1 MDNNLLLSSNSALLI
16 RKLRKKK
23 LTLKTNLMEKTS
35 IDRTKFHN
43 YKDLN
48 KSFNIKSNDTTKSIF
63 PSLSSIKSK
72 SKYYTK
78 VNSID
83 SSPKDDDNKQ
93 NTKNKIKT
101 KLFNKQKINLKLP
114 EKIENFKKVRNQML
128 KRENNYFK
136 TENNQKIIFNNIGIN
151 YHKTKYNNQKIK
163 KSFDKKDV
171 NSVKDMD
178 RVNDNIKGLSIKNNK
193 TKNGKSEK
201 DNKIE
206 ILEEKIDKLINF
218 IKNNETLNLKHKI
231 NTLQNDIEMLK
242 KENEKLKS
250 ELEEK
255 NEIISSLKNNQNQI
269 IYQNNEIIDKISS
282 NKEKSQ
288 KIKNRNYDID
298 LDKLKLISID
308 PDDI

>member
-1 MDNNLLLSSNSALLI
+1 MDNPLFTSNSSLI
-16 RKLRKKK
+16 IKRLRKRKLTTKKH
-23 LTLKTNLMEKTS
+23 LVL
-35 IDRTKFHN
+35 DRSKFN
-43 YKDLN
+43 DN
-48 KSFNIKSNDTTKSIF
+48 NFQKSFNFKGNNTTKNML
-63 PSLSSIKSK
+63 PSLSSTKAKYFTKS
-72 SKYYTK
+72 
-78 VNSID
+78 NSRA
-83 SSPKDDDNKQ
+83 SSAKDDNNNEKENKSLVK
-93 NTKNKIKT
+93 TTIYDKRKIT
-101 KLFNKQKINLKLP
+101 LKIP
-114 EKIENFKKVRNQML
+114 EKIDNLKNVRNRII
-128 KRENNYFK
+128 KKGNNYFK

-151 YHKTKYNNQKIK
+151 YHKTKFNNQKIK

-193 TKNGKSEK
+193 TKNGKNEK

-231 NTLQNDIEMLK
+231 NTLQNDIEILK

-250 ELEEK
+250 ELEAK
-255 NEIISSLKNNQNQI
+255 NEIISSLENKQNQI
-269 IYQNNEIIDKISS
+269 IYQNNEIIDKMRS
-282 NKEKSQ
+282 NKEKGQ

>member
-1 MDNNLLLSSNSALLI
+1 MDNPLFTSNSSLI
-16 RKLRKKK
+16 IKRLRKRKLTTKKH
-23 LTLKTNLMEKTS
+23 LVL
-35 IDRTKFHN
+35 DRSKFN
-43 YKDLN
+43 DN
-48 KSFNIKSNDTTKSIF
+48 NFQKSFNFKGNNTTKNML
-63 PSLSSIKSK
+63 PSLSSTKAKYFTKS
-72 SKYYTK
+72 
-78 VNSID
+78 NSRA
-83 SSPKDDDNKQ
+83 SSAKDDINNEKENKSIVK
-93 NTKNKIKT
+93 TTIYNKR
-101 KLFNKQKINLKLP
+101 KITLKIP
-114 EKIENFKKVRNQML
+114 EKIDNLKNVRNRII
-128 KRENNYFK
+128 KKGNNYFK

-151 YHKTKYNNQKIK
+151 YHKTKFNNQKIK

-178 RVNDNIKGLSIKNNK
+178 KVNDNIKGLSMKNNK
-193 TKNGKSEK
+193 IKNGKSEK

-231 NTLQNDIEMLK
+231 NTLQNDIEILK

-250 ELEEK
+250 ELETK

-269 IYQNNEIIDKISS
+269 IYQNNEINDKIRS
-282 NKEKSQ
+282 NKEKGQ
-288 KIKNRNYDID
+288 KMKNRNYDID

>member
-1 MDNNLLLSSNSALLI
+1 MDNPLFTSNSSLI
-16 RKLRKKK
+16 IKRLRKRKLTTKKH
-23 LTLKTNLMEKTS
+23 LVL
-35 IDRTKFHN
+35 DRSKFN
-43 YKDLN
+43 DN
-48 KSFNIKSNDTTKSIF
+48 NFQKSFNFKGNNTTKNML
-63 PSLSSIKSK
+63 PSLSSTKAKYFTKS
-72 SKYYTK
+72 
-78 VNSID
+78 NSRA
-83 SSPKDDDNKQ
+83 SSAKDDINNEKENKSLVK
-93 NTKNKIKT
+93 TTIYNKR
-101 KLFNKQKINLKLP
+101 KITLKLP
-114 EKIENFKKVRNQML
+114 EKIDNLKNVRNRII
-128 KRENNYFK
+128 KKGNNYFK

-151 YHKTKYNNQKIK
+151 YHKTKFNNQKIK

-231 NTLQNDIEMLK
+231 NTLQNDIEILK

-250 ELEEK
+250 ELEAK
-255 NEIISSLKNNQNQI
+255 NEIISSLENKQNQI
-269 IYQNNEIIDKISS
+269 TYQNNEIIDKIKS
-282 NKEKSQ
+282 NKEKGQ

>member
-1 MDNNLLLSSNSALLI
+1 MDNPLLTSNSSLI
-16 RKLRKKK
+16 IKRLRKRKLTTKKH
-23 LTLKTNLMEKTS
+23 LVL
-35 IDRTKFHN
+35 DRSKFN
-43 YKDLN
+43 DN
-48 KSFNIKSNDTTKSIF
+48 NFQKSFNFKGNNTTKNML
-63 PSLSSIKSK
+63 PSLSSTKAKYFTKS
-72 SKYYTK
+72 
-78 VNSID
+78 NSRA
-83 SSPKDDDNKQ
+83 SSAKDDINNEKENKSLVK
-93 NTKNKIKT
+93 TTIYNKR
-101 KLFNKQKINLKLP
+101 KITLKLP
-114 EKIENFKKVRNQML
+114 EKIDNLKNVRNRII
-128 KRENNYFK
+128 KKGNNYFK

-151 YHKTKYNNQKIK
+151 YHKTKFNNQKIK

-178 RVNDNIKGLSIKNNK
+178 KANDNIKGLSMKNNK
-193 TKNGKSEK
+193 IKNGKSEK

-231 NTLQNDIEMLK
+231 NTLQNDIEILK

-269 IYQNNEIIDKISS
+269 IYQNNEIIDKIRL
-282 NKEKSQ
+282 NKENGQ
-288 KIKNRNYDID
+288 KTNNKNYDID
-298 LDKLKLISID
+298 LEKLKLISID

>member
-1 MDNNLLLSSNSALLI
+1 MDNPLFTSNSSLI
-16 RKLRKKK
+16 IKRLRKRKLTTKKH
-23 LTLKTNLMEKTS
+23 LVL
-35 IDRTKFHN
+35 DRSKFN
-43 YKDLN
+43 DN
-48 KSFNIKSNDTTKSIF
+48 NFQKSFNFKGNNTTKNML
-63 PSLSSIKSK
+63 PSLSSTKAKYFTKS
-72 SKYYTK
+72 
-78 VNSID
+78 NSRA
-83 SSPKDDDNKQ
+83 SSAKDDNNNEKENKSIVK
-93 NTKNKIKT
+93 TTIYNKR
-101 KLFNKQKINLKLP
+101 KITLKIP
-114 EKIENFKKVRNQML
+114 EKIDNLKNVRNRII
-128 KRENNYFK
+128 KKGNNYFK

-151 YHKTKYNNQKIK
+151 YHKTKFNNQKIK

-178 RVNDNIKGLSIKNNK
+178 KVNDNVKGLSIKNNK

-231 NTLQNDIEMLK
+231 NTLQNDIEILK

-269 IYQNNEIIDKISS
+269 IYQNNEIIDKIRS
-282 NKEKSQ
+282 NKEKGQ

>member
-1 MDNNLLLSSNSALLI
+1 MDNPLLTSNSSLI
-16 RKLRKKK
+16 IKRLRKRKLTTKKH
-23 LTLKTNLMEKTS
+23 LVL
-35 IDRTKFHN
+35 DRSKFN
-43 YKDLN
+43 DN
-48 KSFNIKSNDTTKSIF
+48 NFQKSFNFKGNNTTKNML
-63 PSLSSIKSK
+63 PSLSSTKAKYFTKS
-72 SKYYTK
+72 
-78 VNSID
+78 NSRA
-83 SSPKDDDNKQ
+83 SSAKDDNNNEKENKSIVK
-93 NTKNKIKT
+93 TTIYNKR
-101 KLFNKQKINLKLP
+101 KITLKIP
-114 EKIENFKKVRNQML
+114 EKIDNLKNVRNRII
-128 KRENNYFK
+128 KKGNNYFK

-231 NTLQNDIEMLK
+231 NTLQNDIEILK

-282 NKEKSQ
+282 NKEKGQ

>member
-1 MDNNLLLSSNSALLI
+1 MDNPLFTSNSSLI
-16 RKLRKKK
+16 IKRLRKRKLTTKKH
-23 LTLKTNLMEKTS
+23 LVL
-35 IDRTKFHN
+35 DRSKFN
-43 YKDLN
+43 DN
-48 KSFNIKSNDTTKSIF
+48 NFQKSFNFKGNNTTKNML
-63 PSLSSIKSK
+63 PSLSSTKAKYFTKS
-72 SKYYTK
+72 
-78 VNSID
+78 NSRA
-83 SSPKDDDNKQ
+83 SSAKDDINNEKENKSLVK
-93 NTKNKIKT
+93 TTIYNKR
-101 KLFNKQKINLKLP
+101 KITLKLP
-114 EKIENFKKVRNQML
+114 EKIDNLKNVRNRII
-128 KRENNYFK
+128 KKGNNYFK

-151 YHKTKYNNQKIK
+151 YHKTKFNNQKIK

-231 NTLQNDIEMLK
+231 NTLQNDIEILK

-269 IYQNNEIIDKISS
+269 IYQNNEIIDKIRL
-282 NKEKSQ
+282 NKENGQ
-288 KIKNRNYDID
+288 KTNNKNYDID
-298 LDKLKLISID
+298 LEKLKLISID

>member
-1 MDNNLLLSSNSALLI
+1 MDNPLFTSNSSLI
-16 RKLRKKK
+16 IKRLRKRKLTTKKH
-23 LTLKTNLMEKTS
+23 LVL
-35 IDRTKFHN
+35 DRSKFN
-43 YKDLN
+43 DN
-48 KSFNIKSNDTTKSIF
+48 NFQKSFNFKGNNTTKNIL
-63 PSLSSIKSK
+63 PSLSSTKAKYFTKS
-72 SKYYTK
+72 
-78 VNSID
+78 NSRA
-83 SSPKDDDNKQ
+83 SSAKDDNNNEKENKSIVK
-93 NTKNKIKT
+93 TTIYNKR
-101 KLFNKQKINLKLP
+101 KITLKIP
-114 EKIENFKKVRNQML
+114 EKIDNLKNMRNRIIKKG
-128 KRENNYFK
+128 NNYFK

-282 NKEKSQ
+282 NKEKGQ

>member
-1 MDNNLLLSSNSALLI
+1 MDNPLFTSNSSLI
-16 RKLRKKK
+16 IKRLRKRKLTTKKH
-23 LTLKTNLMEKTS
+23 LVL
-35 IDRTKFHN
+35 DRSKFN
-43 YKDLN
+43 DN
-48 KSFNIKSNDTTKSIF
+48 NFQKSFNFKGNNTTKNML
-63 PSLSSIKSK
+63 PSLSSTKAKYFTKS
-72 SKYYTK
+72 
-78 VNSID
+78 NSRA
-83 SSPKDDDNKQ
+83 SSAKDDINNEKENKSIVK
-93 NTKNKIKT
+93 TTIYNKR
-101 KLFNKQKINLKLP
+101 KITLKIP
-114 EKIENFKKVRNQML
+114 EKIDNLKNVRNRII
-128 KRENNYFK
+128 KKGNNYFK

-151 YHKTKYNNQKIK
+151 YHKTKFNNQKIK

-178 RVNDNIKGLSIKNNK
+178 KVNDNIKGLSMKNNK
-193 TKNGKSEK
+193 IKNGKSEK

-231 NTLQNDIEMLK
+231 NTLQNDVEILK

-250 ELEEK
+250 ELETK

-269 IYQNNEIIDKISS
+269 IYQNNEINDKIRS
-282 NKEKSQ
+282 NKEKGQ
-288 KIKNRNYDID
+288 KMKNRNYDID